1 MTAPQ
6 KPLTLSSL
14 AGLILLPGVLILAAC
29 GTGPDVE
36 TFTIRANYPGPVPG
50 TEILPVTLQV
60 KPLSAPTLYGD
71 QRFIWRSSAET
82 RALKTMDKRL
92 WSEAP
97 PRLIQTEIMMCLSA
111 SKVVESVIPADVQV
125 DFDYAL
131 SGEVRE
137 LLVET
142 QWERHQAIV
151 AFDVFVTQRRP
162 RRLLWS

>member
-1 MTAPQ
+1 
-6 KPLTLSSL
+6 
-14 AGLILLPGVLILAAC
+14 
-29 GTGPDVE
+29 
-36 TFTIRANYPGPVPG
+36 
-50 TEILPVTLQV
+50 
-60 KPLSAPTLYGD
+60 
-71 QRFIWRSSAET
+71 
-82 RALKTMDKRL
+82 MDKRL

-97 PRLIQTEIMMCLSA
+97 PRLIQTEIMKCLSA

-142 QWERHQAIV
+142 QGERHQAIV

-162 RRLLWS
+162 RRLLWSGSYRHREDTGDQTAQGFVNAVERTLETLCVQMTTDLRNALKVQEQASAASSTVRSTSRPDRGTSPPT